1 MRISDWSSDVCSSD
15 LHLVDEPVA
24 GRDLVVDDERRRLLV
39 VAHLQVLATEAPGL
53 VGRRQP
59 DGGERLDGEGLG
71 DDLPGHIRL
80 DRARELAAGSAEA
93 ALGRPD
99 AAVEALQRGEAE
111 RKSVGEG
118 QRVSGRVYLGGGRYI
133 QKTNTNEH

>member
-39 VAHLQVLATEAPGL
+39 VAHLQVLATAAPGH

-93 ALGRPD
+93 APGRPD
-99 AAVEALQRGEAE
+99 AALQAHLPIGRKPYRVFRGYL
-111 RKSVGEG
+111 V
-118 QRVSGRVYLGGGRYI
+118 QIPVSPGSI
-133 QKTNTNEH
+133 TTTQ